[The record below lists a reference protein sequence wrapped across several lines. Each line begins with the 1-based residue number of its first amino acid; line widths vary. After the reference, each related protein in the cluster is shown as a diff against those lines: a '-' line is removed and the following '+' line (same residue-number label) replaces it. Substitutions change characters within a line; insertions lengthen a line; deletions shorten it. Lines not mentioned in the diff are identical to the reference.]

1 MRALINTEKKL
12 IKEKNLDS
20 DLPVFRLLCLL
31 GEFSGENFLC
41 SFVTVWKFLT
51 NCRSELFL
59 QTVEFKFNLV
69 IQWLLNFDIVIG

>member
-31 GEFSGENFLC
+31 GEFS
-41 SFVTVWKFLT
+41 
-51 NCRSELFL
+51 
-59 QTVEFKFNLV
+59 LV
-69 IQWLLNFDIVIG
+69 KIFIFICYGLEIFDKLS